1 LDYVFEHRAD
11 ILDGFLMTIRLTVV
25 AGLASMAI
33 GTLLAVLR
41 VGPIPPLRFLGSF
54 YVTIVRNTPL
64 TLIFVFTT
72 FGLPRMGIRLE
83 FVTFATIALTV
94 YTSAFVCE
102 AVRSGVGSVAA
113 GEVEAARAIGLR
125 FGQTMR
131 FVVLPQAIR
140 AVVAPLGGVFNALL
154 KNTSVAVAFSVVEA
168 NSILRRLQNANG
180 AATWPL
186 LITTALG
193 YVLLAAVLFGIVRL
207 VERRLAVAR

>member
-1 LDYVFEHRAD
+1 VDYVFEHRAD
-11 ILDGFLMTIRLTVV
+11 ILDGFLMTIRLTLV
-25 AGLASMAI
+25 AGVASMAI

-41 VGPIPPLRFLGSF
+41 VGPIPPLRWLGAT

-64 TLIFVFTT
+64 TLVFVFVT

-102 AVRSGVGSVAA
+102 AVRSGVGSVAS

-168 NSILRRLQNANG
+168 NSMLRRLQNANG

-193 YVLLAAVLFGIVRL
+193 YMLLAAILFGIVRL
-207 VERRLAVAR
+207 VERRLAIAR

>member
-1 LDYVFEHRAD
+1 VDYVFEHRAD

-25 AGLASMAI
+25 AGVLSMAI
-33 GTLLAVLR
+33 GTLLAVMR
-41 VGPIPPLRFLGSF
+41 VGPIPPLRVLGAT

-131 FVVLPQAIR
+131 FVVLPQALR

-186 LITTALG
+186 LFTTALG
-193 YVLLAAVLFGIVRL
+193 YILLAAILFGIVRL
-207 VERRLAVAR
+207 LERRLAVSR

>member
-11 ILDGFLMTIRLTVV
+11 ILDGFLVTIRLTVV
-25 AGLASMAI
+25 AGLASMVI
-33 GTLLAVLR
+33 GTLLAVFR
-41 VGPIPPLRFLGSF
+41 VGPIPPLRFLGTT
-54 YVTIVRNTPL
+54 YVTLVRNTPL

-102 AVRSGVGSVAA
+102 AVRSGVGSVAS

-131 FVVLPQAIR
+131 FVVLPQALR

-168 NSILRRLQNANG
+168 NSMLRRLQNANG

-193 YVLLAAVLFGIVRL
+193 YVLLAAILFGIVRL

>member
-1 LDYVFEHRAD
+1 MDYVIENRAD

-25 AGLASMAI
+25 SGLLSMAI
-33 GTLLAVLR
+33 GTVLAVLR
-41 VGPIPPLRFLGSF
+41 VGPVPPLRWVGTT
-54 YVTIVRNTPL
+54 YVTLVRNTPL
-64 TLIFVFTT
+64 TLVFVFTT

-83 FVTFATIALTV
+83 FVTFAIIALTV

-113 GEVEAARAIGLR
+113 GEVEAARAVGLR
-125 FGQTMR
+125 FSQTMR
-131 FVVLPQAIR
+131 FVVLPQAMR
-140 AVVAPLGGVFNALL
+140 AVIAPLGNVFNALL

-168 NSILRRLQNANG
+168 NSMLRRLQNANG

-186 LITTALG
+186 LFATAAG

-207 VERRLAVAR
+207 IERRFEVAR